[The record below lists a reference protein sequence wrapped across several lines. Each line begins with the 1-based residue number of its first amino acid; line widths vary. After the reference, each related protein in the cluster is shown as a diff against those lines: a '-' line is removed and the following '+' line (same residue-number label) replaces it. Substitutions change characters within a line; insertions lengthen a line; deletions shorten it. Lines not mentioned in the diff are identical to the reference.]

1 MNTQDNPLDGFS
13 PELYIATLSR
23 LAHSDGIHSD
33 EEEILD
39 RHAERFGIDLGNL
52 PDVPQDLTELPW
64 ATRVLVY
71 RDAVMLTLADG
82 DTSDEERQYLTD
94 LAERMKLPAETANSI
109 SVWVQ
114 EYGTLLERMDALV
127 SERE

>member
-1 MNTQDNPLDGFS
+1 MNTLDSPLDDFS

-33 EEEILD
+33 EQEILD
-39 RHAERFGIDLGNL
+39 RHAELFGIDLGNL

-94 LAERMKLPAETANSI
+94 LAERMRLPVETANSI